1 MKIPPKSIPQIADE
15 FDAPHKTFRNHIKSD
30 EFLGTRIKKGLQML
44 LQQKWIYDTF
54 GYPPG
59 VNKADYDGVE

>member
-1 MKIPPKSIPQIADE
+1 MIIPPKTISQIADE

-30 EFLGTRIKKGLQML
+30 DFLKVRIKKGLQMP
-44 LQQKWIYDTF
+44 LQQKCIYDTF

-59 VNKADYDGVE
+59 ANKADYDGVE